1 MGVDMASRQE
11 LIAAN
16 QTVEEIRQ
24 FIDADSLGYLAVK
37 GLLKVVGGSDGGF
50 CDACFTG
57 NYPVPVQL
65 ELTKLVLEEPS
76 KAELEILSD

>member
-11 LIAAN
+11 LIAASHS
-16 QTVEEIRQ
+16 VAEIRE
-24 FIDADSLGYLAVK
+24 FTRADSLGYLSIE
-37 GLLKVVGGSDGGF
+37 GLLKVVGGSRGGF

-65 ELTKLVLEEPS
+65 ELTKLGLED
-76 KAELEILSD
+76 AQGVNC

>member
-1 MGVDMASRQE
+1 MATRQE

-16 QTVEEIRQ
+16 NSVEEIRSMTG
-24 FIDADSLGYLAVK
+24 ADSLGYLSVE
-37 GLLKVVGGSDGGF
+37 GLLKVAGNDRGGF

-65 ELTKLVLEEPS
+65 ELTKMTLE
-76 KAELEILSD
+76 